1 MRRTRVRGVPL
12 SGETLGVDNLYP
24 NDILGLVISTDSSSP
39 DIWSL
44 ITSDV
49 ELTATCERWSVA
61 GIIGVDTEFV
71 RERTYYPC
79 PALIQVADNHGVV
92 IIDPLGISDFS
103 PLKDVLIDPSILK
116 LTHACDEDLE
126 VLEFSQALR
135 CAMSLI
141 HNLPVH
147 FLDTASPSDIGTWWK
162 FYWMWF

>member
-1 MRRTRVRGVPL
+1 MRGVPL
-12 SGETLGVDNLYP
+12 AGEALGYGNSHS
-24 NDILGLVISTDSSSP
+24 NDILGLMISTDSSSP

-44 ITSDV
+44 IASDV

-92 IIDPLGISDFS
+92 IIDPLGISDFG
-103 PLKDVLIDPSILK
+103 PLKNVLIDPSILK

-126 VLEFSQALR
+126 VLELLTGVTACNVF
-135 CAMSLI
+135 
-141 HNLPVH
+141 
-147 FLDTASPSDIGTWWK
+147 DTQLAGCICGIVSPQGSWTVI
-162 FYWMWF
+162 